1 MPAIYEYFGLLFLF
15 YSNEHEPVHVHVRSG
30 EYENAYELMIN
41 DGKLVALKKRKI
53 KGKKELLNK
62 KSKQAEKLISKYSE
76 EILKKW
82 FNYFILKKE
91 IDFEKI
97 NDKL

>member
-15 YSNEHEPVHVHVRSG
+15 YSNEHTPVHVHVRSG
-30 EYENAYELMIN
+30 EYETAYELIVN
-41 DGKLVALKKRKI
+41 DGKLIALKRRAI
-53 KGKKELLNK
+53 KGKKQLPGN
-62 KSKQAEKLISKYSE
+62 KSKQAEALISKYSN
-76 EILKKW
+76 EILQKW
-82 FNYFILKKE
+82 FNYFVLNKE

>member
-15 YSNEHEPVHVHVRSG
+15 FSNEHDPIHVHVRIG
-30 EYENAYELMIN
+30 EYENAYELIVN
-41 DGKLVALKKRKI
+41 DGKLIALKKRKI
-53 KGKKELLNK
+53 KGKKQLPNN
-62 KSKQAEKLISKYSE
+62 KSKQAEKLISKYSN
-76 EILKKW
+76 EILQKW
-82 FNYFILKKE
+82 FNYFILNKE